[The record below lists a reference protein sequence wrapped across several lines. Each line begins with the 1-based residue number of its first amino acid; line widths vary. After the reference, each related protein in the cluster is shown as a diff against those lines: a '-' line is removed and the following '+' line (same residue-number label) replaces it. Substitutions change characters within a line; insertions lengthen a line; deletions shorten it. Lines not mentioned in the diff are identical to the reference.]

1 MARMQEAGNRV
12 SETDYI
18 KIHGNCLE
26 IENTVLQLK
35 NISLFS
41 TVDIDSHPFP
51 MGVLL
56 LIIAAIVSLFFKV
69 LIAVVLFA
77 ISLLWIY
84 FWNKREQELAEIKR
98 LIIVTNSGQS
108 FAITFS
114 SQIFL
119 KKVLALLMELLD
131 HPNGETANITIN
143 VKDSTFSGSSSFIQQ
158 LNNHS
163 F

>member
-1 MARMQEAGNRV
+1 MAKLQEAGNRV
-12 SETDYI
+12 LETDYI

-41 TVDIDSHPFP
+41 TVDIDPHPFP
-51 MGVLL
+51 MGILL
-56 LIIAAIVSLFFKV
+56 LIIAAIACLWFKV

-77 ISLLWIY
+77 ISLIWIY
-84 FWNKREQELAEIKR
+84 IWDKKVQALAEIKR

-114 SQIFL
+114 NQTFL

-131 HPNGETANITIN
+131 HPNGESANITIN
-143 VKDSTFSGSSSFIQQ
+143 VKDSTFSGNSSFIKQ

-163 F
+163 L

>member
-1 MARMQEAGNRV
+1 MAKLQDTGNRV
-12 SETDYI
+12 LETDYI

-41 TVDIDSHPFP
+41 TVDIDPHPFP
-51 MGVLL
+51 MGILL
-56 LIIAAIVSLFFKV
+56 LIIAAIVSLFYKV
-69 LIAVVLFA
+69 LLAVILFA
-77 ISLLWIY
+77 IAFLWFC
-84 FWNKREQELAEIKR
+84 FWNKREKEIAEIKR

-114 SQIFL
+114 NHAFL

-131 HPNGETANITIN
+131 RPNGEVANITIN
-143 VKDSTFSGSSSFIQQ
+143 VKNSTFSGSSSFIQQ

-163 F
+163 L